1 MAAPTTR
8 TSRAGWFRAFWRWHC
23 YASFAV
29 VPIRRVLS
37 VTGLI
42 YLLRFQ
48 IEPLLNADV
57 MTVEQPADMDFT
69 QPYSVQ
75 LAAVERAHPD
85 ATIVS
90 MTEPIEEGRSTS
102 FSILT
107 ADGEPRDVYVNPW
120 GGEVLG
126 DLNPDTTLSGTAVRL
141 HADLMSGVF
150 RSEEHTSELQS
161 LMRISYA

>member
-1 MAAPTTR
+1 MTLLDKPSPAVTMTAPTNR
-8 TSRAGWFRAFWRWHC
+8 TSRAGWFRAFWRWHF

-29 VPIRRVLS
+29 VPILLVLS

-57 MTVEQPADMDFT
+57 MTVEQPADMDFN

-90 MTEPIEEGRSTS
+90 MPEPIEEGRRPR
-102 FSILT
+102 FPLPT
-107 ADGEPRDVYVNPW
+107 AAGHPRTAYANPR
-120 GGEVLG
+120 G
-126 DLNPDTTLSGTAVRL
+126 
-141 HADLMSGVF
+141 
-150 RSEEHTSELQS
+150 
-161 LMRISYA
+161 

>member
-1 MAAPTTR
+1 MTLLDKPSPAVTMTAPTNR
-8 TSRAGWFRAFWRWHC
+8 TSRAGWFRAFWRWHF

-29 VPIRRVLS
+29 VPILLVLS

-85 ATIVS
+85 PTIVS
-90 MTEPIEEGRSTS
+90 MTAPIEEGSTNS

-107 ADGEPRDVYVNPW
+107 PTVHPPAVNLNS
-120 GGEVLG
+120 GG
-126 DLNPDTTLSGTAVRL
+126 
-141 HADLMSGVF
+141 
-150 RSEEHTSELQS
+150 
-161 LMRISYA
+161 